1 MVSTRHFGCGVLT
14 VAAFTSWALSSAAA
28 PMPASRAQTDRMAG
42 DGTAPVLQRIEHAYY
57 TRDLSG
63 AGAALEEIAE
73 SEALARA
80 WGLWRVATLHPIHD
94 VRRSVKRINEARRK
108 PLLDE
113 AQAILDEHLA
123 QSPDS
128 PYALLILSQV
138 HQARITGMM
147 SGMRHGRRAGELLEQ
162 AVTSGP
168 ENPHV
173 IYHQGITDL
182 MAPGPFGDR
191 DAARRRLREA
201 VAMFESASD
210 DEPFAWG
217 YAEALAYLGL
227 ALARDDDEARAEEY
241 YERALQ
247 IEPGYVWVRD
257 ELLPDLR

>member
-1 MVSTRHFGCGVLT
+1 MPSFG
-14 VAAFTSWALSSAAA
+14 
-28 PMPASRAQTDRMAG
+28 AQTDRMAG
-42 DGTAPVLQRIEHAYY
+42 GETAPVLQRIEHAYY
-57 TRDLSG
+57 TRDLPG
-63 AGAALEEIAE
+63 AGAALGDIPD
-73 SEALARA
+73 SETLARA
-80 WGLWRVATLHPIHD
+80 WGLWRVATLYPIHD
-94 VRRSVKRINEARRK
+94 VRRSVKRLNEARRK

-113 AQAILDEHLA
+113 AQRLLDEHLA
-123 QSPDS
+123 ESPDS

-138 HQARITGMM
+138 EQARITGMM

-173 IYHQGITDL
+173 IYHRGITHL

-201 VAMFESASD
+201 VAMFERALEE
-210 DEPFAWG
+210 EPFAWG
-217 YAEALAYLGL
+217 YAEALAFLGL
-227 ALARDDDEARAEEY
+227 ALARDDDETRAEEY

>member
-1 MVSTRHFGCGVLT
+1 MVRTRHLGLGVLT
-14 VAAFTSWALSSAAA
+14 VAALTSWAPSSVSA
-28 PMPASRAQTDRMAG
+28 PRSSSGAQTDRMAG
-42 DGTAPVLQRIEHAYY
+42 SATAPVVERIERAYY
-57 TRDLSG
+57 TRDLEG
-63 AGAALEEIAE
+63 ASAALAEIAE
-73 SEALARA
+73 TETLARA
-80 WGLWRVATLHPIHD
+80 YGLWRVATLHPIRD

-113 AQAILDEHLA
+113 AQRLLEEHLA
-123 QSPDS
+123 ESPDS

-173 IYHQGITDL
+173 IYHKGITHL

-201 VAMFESASD
+201 VAMFESALEE
-210 DEPFAWG
+210 EPFAWG
-217 YAEALAYLGL
+217 YAEALAFLGL

-247 IEPGYVWVRD
+247 IEPGYAWVRD

>member
-1 MVSTRHFGCGVLT
+1 M
-14 VAAFTSWALSSAAA
+14 SAWVMPFVAA
-28 PMPASRAQTDRMAG
+28 PMLWFGGQTDRLAG
-42 DGTAPVLQRIEHAYY
+42 EAVAPVVQRIEHAYY
-57 TRDLSG
+57 TRDLG
-63 AGAALEEIAE
+63 NANAALSEIAD
-73 SEALARA
+73 SDTLVRA
-80 WGLWRVATLHPIHD
+80 WGLWRVAMLHPIHD

-113 AQAILDEHLA
+113 AQRILDEHLSE
-123 QSPDS
+123 SPDS

-138 HQARITGMM
+138 TQARITGMM

-162 AVTSGP
+162 AVASGP

-173 IYHQGITDL
+173 IYHKGISQL

-201 VAMFESASD
+201 VATFESAL
-210 DEPFAWG
+210 DEEPYAWG
-217 YAEALAYLGL
+217 YAEALAFLGL
-227 ALARDDDEARAEEY
+227 ALARDDDEARAEDY

-257 ELLPDLR
+257 ELLPGLR

>member
-1 MVSTRHFGCGVLT
+1 MPVWVLSL
-14 VAAFTSWALSSAAA
+14 VAA
-28 PMPASRAQTDRMAG
+28 PMLWFGGQANRLAG
-42 DGTAPVLQRIEHAYY
+42 EAVAPVVQRIEHAYY
-57 TRDLSG
+57 TRDLDG
-63 AGAALEEIAE
+63 ASVALAEIAD
-73 SEALARA
+73 SDGLVRA

-113 AQAILDEHLA
+113 AQRILDEHLA
-123 QSPDS
+123 ASPDS

-173 IYHQGITDL
+173 IYHKGISQL

-201 VAMFESASD
+201 VAMFEGALD
-210 DEPFAWG
+210 EEPFAWG
-217 YAEALAYLGL
+217 YAEALAFLGL
-227 ALARDDDEARAEEY
+227 ALARDDDEARAAEY